1 MLVFITLSEA
11 PMSNTLPKLAVEKM
25 VATLAGELNANARQV
40 IAAIQLFDEG
50 ATVPFVA
57 RYRKEITGNLD
68 DTQLRLLD
76 TRLAYLRDLEL
87 RRLAILESV
96 EQQGKLSEALRVA
109 VENASTKQELEDLY
123 LPYRPKRRSRA
134 QIAREAGLEPL
145 AHLLLNGQKA
155 DPPVDPQAAAL
166 AFVNAGN
173 DASDVVRVPTVKAAL
188 DGARDILAERFAETA
203 ELLAN
208 LRNHLWKHGLVA
220 SAVVPGKESDE
231 AEKFRDYYAYR
242 EPISRIPSHRA
253 LALLR
258 GRSQGVLQVHLG
270 VQDANGENYTA
281 DLPHPCEQMIAA
293 HFGLQAGKAA
303 LDVWLSEVCRWTW
316 RVKVQPQLEGDLLGK
331 LREEAEAEATRIFAR
346 NLRELLLAAP
356 AGPRVMLGIDPGIR
370 TGCKVAVVDSTGK
383 LLETATIY
391 PHEPRK
397 DRVGSLA
404 KLADLVRRHAVRYI
418 AIGNG
423 TASRE
428 TDRLVAELL
437 EQLNEPGLIKAVVSE
452 AGASVYSASEFAARE
467 FPDLDVSLRGAVSIA
482 RRLQDPLAELVKIDP
497 KAIGV
502 GQYQH
507 DVNQRELAR
516 TLDGV
521 VEDCVN
527 AVGVDVNTASLPLL
541 SRVAG
546 LNAGLA
552 RQIVAHRETHGAFL
566 QRAEFL
572 QVPGLGPKTYEQAA
586 GFMRIHGGANPLDA
600 SAVHPEAYP
609 LVERM
614 LMSRGQKITDV
625 LGRPEGLRDID
636 LSEFADERF
645 GVPTLQDIMQ
655 ELQKP
660 GRDPR
665 PEFRTA
671 TFHEGIE
678 KLEDLQPGMELEGVV
693 TNVAAFG
700 AFVNIGVHQDG
711 LVHVSMLADRFVSN
725 PHDVVKPG
733 QVVRVRVL
741 EIDVKRQRVS
751 LSMRRQSEPVT
762 PPDSKQPTRGHGRQ
776 QQGKTPRDTLP
787 SGSMAQAFARLKSKA
802 GTESSGNGR

>member
-1 MLVFITLSEA
+1 
-11 PMSNTLPKLAVEKM
+11 MSNSLPKSAVEKM
-25 VATLAGELNANARQV
+25 VATLAAELNATARQV

-57 RYRKEITGNLD
+57 RYRKEVTGNLD
-68 DTQLRLLD
+68 DTQLRLLEI
-76 TRLAYLRDLEL
+76 RLAYLRDLES
-87 RRLAILESV
+87 RRLVILASI
-96 EQQGKLSEALRVA
+96 EQQGKLSDALRDA
-109 VENASTKQELEDLY
+109 IGNALTKQELEDLY

-134 QIAREAGLEPL
+134 QSAREAGLEPL
-145 AHLLLNGQKA
+145 ADLLLGGQKTKPPIEPQVVALSFVDAA
-155 DPPVDPQAAAL
+155 DTVD
-166 AFVNAGN
+166 AGN
-173 DASDVVRVPTVKAAL
+173 STNSANADVSVPTVKAAL
-188 DGARDILAERFAETA
+188 EGARDILAERFAETA
-203 ELLAN
+203 ELLAD
-208 LRNHLWKHGLVA
+208 LRNHLWQYGLIASTVVA
-220 SAVVPGKESDE
+220 GKEGED
-231 AEKFRDYYAYR
+231 AEKFRDYYAHS

-258 GRSQGVLQVHLG
+258 GRSQGILQLHLDVH
-270 VQDANGENYTA
+270 DANHEAKSVG
-281 DLPHPCEQMIAA
+281 LGHPCELMIAA

-303 LDVWLSEVCRWTW
+303 LDMWLSDVCRWTW
-316 RVKVQPQLEGDLLGK
+316 RVKVQPQIEGDLLG
-331 LREEAEAEATRIFAR
+331 RMRQEAEAEATRIFAR

-356 AGPRVMLGIDPGIR
+356 AGPEVMLGIDPGIR
-370 TGCKVAVVDSTGK
+370 TGCKIAVVDRTGK
-383 LLETATIY
+383 LLEAATIY

-397 DRVGSLA
+397 DRVGSLTT
-404 KLADLVRRHAVRYI
+404 LGDLIRRHSVRYI
-418 AIGNG
+418 AFGNG

-437 EQLNEPGLIKAVVSE
+437 EQLKDPGLIKAIVSE
-452 AGASVYSASEFAARE
+452 AGASVYSASEFAAQE

-552 RQIVAHRETHGAFL
+552 RQIVAHRENHGAFL
-566 QRAEFL
+566 KRADFL
-572 QVPGLGPKTYEQAA
+572 KVPGLGPKTFEQAA

-614 LMSRGQKITDV
+614 LMKRGQKITDV
-625 LGRPEGLRDID
+625 LGRPDGLRDID
-636 LSEFADERF
+636 LNEFVDEQF

-671 TFHEGIE
+671 TFHDGVE
-678 KLEDLQPGMELEGVV
+678 KIEDLRPGMELEGIV

-711 LVHVSMLADRFVSN
+711 LVHVSMLADRFVN
-725 PHDVVKPG
+725 DPHEVVKPG
-733 QVVRVRVL
+733 QVVSVRV
-741 EIDVKRQRVS
+741 IDVDVKRQRVS
-751 LSMRRQSEPVT
+751 LSMRSKSEPVT
-762 PPDSKQPTRGHGRQ
+762 PLSVNFPPRGQGRQ
-776 QQGKTPRDTLP
+776 PHVKASRDASSNST
-787 SGSMAQAFARLKSKA
+787 MAQAFARLKSNV
-802 GTESSGNGR
+802 GSGSSGKDR